1 MIVDVATRRGR
12 PTTPLVL
19 SREEREVLE
28 RWARRGATAQSL
40 ALRTR
45 IILACAEGKTNQVVA
60 KEVGTSAQTVCK
72 WRGRFIRDRL
82 KGLADEYRSGAP
94 ATVSNEMVEKVVVKT
109 LEETPRDATHWS
121 VRGMA
126 KEVGMTPSTIHR
138 IWRAFSLQPH
148 RTETFK
154 LSNDPLFVDK
164 VWDITGLYLN
174 PPEAAAV
181 LCVDEK
187 SQIQALDRTQPILP
201 MRPGLPERRTHDYM
215 RHGTTS
221 LFAALDMASGKVIG
235 RTYRQHRA
243 IEFKKF
249 LEHIDKQVPADLSVH
264 LILDNYST
272 HKTPEIKKWLLRHPR
287 FQLHFT
293 PTYSSWMNLI
303 ERWFGELTEKW
314 VRRGTHRSTR
324 ELEQAIKHWIATWN
338 EKPRPFVW
346 TKSAD
351 EILATLSAYLQ
362 RISGTGH

>member
-1 MIVDVATRRGR
+1 MATMATRRGR

-19 SREEREVLE
+19 SDAEREVLE
-28 RWARRGATAQSL
+28 RWARRGSTAQSL
-40 ALRTR
+40 ALRSR
-45 IILACAEGKTNQVVA
+45 IVLGCAEDKASRAVA
-60 KEVGTSAQTVCK
+60 QELGTSEQTVCK
-72 WRGRFIRDRL
+72 WRGRFIRSRL
-82 KGLADEYRSGAP
+82 PGLADEYRPGAP
-94 ATVSNEMVEKVVVKT
+94 PTISNEMVEKVVIKT

-126 KEVGMTPSTIHR
+126 KDVGMASSTIHR
-138 IWRAFSLQPH
+138 IWHAFGLQPH

-164 VWDITGLYLN
+164 VWDITALYLN

-181 LCVDEK
+181 LCVGEK

-201 MRPGLPERRTHDYM
+201 MRPGLPERRTHDYS

-221 LFAALDMASGKVIG
+221 LFAALDLASGKVIG
-235 RTYRQHRA
+235 QTYRQHRA

-249 LEHIDKQVPADLSVH
+249 LERIDKEVPADLTVH

-287 FQLHFT
+287 FHLHFT

-303 ERWFGELTEKW
+303 ERWFGELSEKW
-314 VRRGTHRSTR
+314 LRRGTHRSTPQL
-324 ELEQAIKHWIATWN
+324 ELAIRHWIATWN
-338 EKPRPFVW
+338 ENPRAFVW
-346 TKSAD
+346 TKTAQQ
-351 EILATLSAYLQ
+351 ILDSLSSYLQ